1 MNFKLAIL
9 GATVLLLASC
19 DSNLEQMKTVLE
31 VTTFKVKTTAN
42 DSTFN
47 QLDAEV
53 ESNFTSKQPGFI
65 KRQSGVNEEGEY
77 VVLVYWNSTEDA
89 DASMQKFMK
98 DESVADYAA
107 MIDGATMKM
116 ARYTVDSDF
125 DANNSEFVEVMSF
138 DVQEGTDMETFNTT
152 NKKVETSFTAKQE
165 GFLQR
170 LTGEDENGK
179 QVVAIYWDN
188 KTNSD
193 TALQPFMA
201 NPISKEFMGM
211 MVQKSIQFG
220 RYQTLTSLKN

>member
-1 MNFKLAIL
+1 MNVRLMLL
-9 GATVLLLASC
+9 GMTVLMLNSC
-19 DSNLEQMKTVLE
+19 TSTKTVLE
-31 VTTFKVKTTAN
+31 VTTFKLNATTN

-47 QLDAEV
+47 QLDGEV

-65 KRQSGVNEEGEY
+65 KRQSGVTEDGAY

-98 DESVADYAA
+98 DESVADYAS
-107 MIDGATMKM
+107 MIDGSTMKM

-125 DANNSEFVEVMSF
+125 NASNSDFVEVMSF
-138 DVQEGTDMETFNTT
+138 DVQEGTDMGTFNAT
-152 NKKVETSFTAKQE
+152 NKKVETGFTAKQE

-170 LTGEDENGK
+170 ITGVDENGK

-188 KTNSD
+188 KANSD
-193 TALQPFMA
+193 AALQPFMA

-211 MVQKSIQFG
+211 MVQESIQFG
-220 RYQTLTSLKN
+220 RYQSLTSLEN